1 MEAQNK
7 EWSNW
12 ISIIK
17 PYTRPSIAKS
27 WWQVINSFVPY
38 VILWVMMV
46 YSLRYSYLLTLAL
59 SILAAGFL
67 VRIFIIFHDCG
78 HNSFFKSR
86 RLNKIV
92 GIIAGALVFTP
103 YHKWH
108 YQHMVHHKTVGD
120 LDKRGMGDIKILTVK
135 EYKNS
140 SKKERI
146 FYRLYRNPIIL
157 FLIAPFFLFAIFFR
171 FPDKKLSK
179 KINLYSH
186 ITTLSII
193 AAITIISF
201 IIGLKAYVLIQI
213 PVLYFAS
220 AFGVWLF
227 YLQHQFK
234 DVMWERTNNWDYTTI
249 AMDGSSFVKFPP
261 LLQWFSGNIGFH
273 HIHHL
278 SPKVP
283 NYNLEK
289 CYKENPLF
297 QKKPM
302 TFLESLRSA
311 KYSLWDEEKQK
322 LVTFKEAL
330 SR

>member
-1 MEAQNK
+1 MEAQNN

-12 ISIIK
+12 INIIK

-38 VILWVMMV
+38 VILWVIMV
-46 YSLRYSYLLTLAL
+46 YSLRYSYLITLAL
-59 SILAAGFL
+59 SVLAAGFL

-140 SKKERI
+140 TKRQRL

-186 ITTLSII
+186 ITTVSII

-201 IIGLKAYVLIQI
+201 MIGLKTYVLIQI

-227 YLQHQFK
+227 YLQHQFE
-234 DVMWERTNNWDYTTI
+234 DVMWERTTNWDYTTI
-249 AMDGSSFVKFPP
+249 AMDGSSFVKFPAI
-261 LLQWFSGNIGFH
+261 LQWFSGNIGFH

-302 TFLESLRSA
+302 TFMESLRAA

-322 LVTFKEAL
+322 LVSFKEAL
-330 SR
+330 S

>member
-1 MEAQNK
+1 MKTQNN
-7 EWSNW
+7 EWSHW

-17 PYTRPSIAKS
+17 PYTQPSIAKS

-38 VILWVMMV
+38 LILWVMMV
-46 YSLRYSYLLTLAL
+46 YSLRYSYWYTLAL
-59 SILAAGFL
+59 SVLAAGFL

-186 ITTLSII
+186 ITTVSII

-201 IIGLKAYVLIQI
+201 IIGLKTYVLIQI

-234 DVMWERTNNWDYTTI
+234 EVMWERTNNWDYTTI

-302 TFLESLRSA
+302 TFMASLRSA

-330 SR
+330 S